1 MTVALELAAFASG
14 LRFEHLPPDV
24 VGLARACVIDT
35 VGSAFYGLEAPAS
48 RIALAYAGTGGAGRS
63 RAFGGGPALRAEAAA
78 FANGVAAHALELDSL
93 RKPGAGVHPGAVLVP
108 AALAMVQEVGA
119 SGRDLLT
126 AIVAGCEVMI
136 RIGRATKHS
145 AEARGF
151 HAPGITGPFGAAIA
165 AGLLL
170 GLDQTALTRSLGIAG
185 SLSAGLLAF
194 AASGDGGMVKR
205 MHLGRAA
212 ENGIVAARL
221 ASLGFTGPASVLEG
235 VFGVLDAFCPERD
248 DAQLTAGLGEV
259 WETRT
264 VCFKRYPCHITA
276 HTPVY
281 AIECWRD
288 ELGPVDRVEIAGT
301 AKMAAMHAATKPADL
316 VMAQYS
322 IPFCVAVAL
331 LRDPREP
338 RSFTE
343 GALEDEAIRELARRV
358 QVTDGGHKGWATT
371 THLRLR
377 DGRVLE
383 RTVDTFPGAPDCPD
397 DPDIAGKYRRLTRG
411 LGSRAEPLL
420 ARMAALEHEDNL
432 DWLEGTPS

>member
-1 MTVALELAAFASG
+1 MTAARSLAAFASD

-24 VGLARACVIDT
+24 VALARLCIIDT
-35 VGSAFYGLEAPAS
+35 VGAALFGLDAPAS
-48 RIALAYAGTGGAGRS
+48 RLARTYAATMGVGRS
-63 RAFGGGPALRAEAAA
+63 SVLGGEPRLRAEAAA

-108 AALAMVQEVGA
+108 AALAVAQDVGA
-119 SGRDLLT
+119 SGRDLLA
-126 AIVAGCEVMI
+126 AIVAGCEVMV

-145 AEARGF
+145 AESRGF
-151 HAPGITGPFGAAIA
+151 HAPGITGPFGAAVA
-165 AGLLL
+165 AGLLI
-170 GLDQTALTRSLGIAG
+170 GLDEAAMTCALGIAG

-194 AASGDGGMVKR
+194 APSGDGGMVKR

-221 ASLGFTGPASVLEG
+221 AALGFGGPANVLEG
-235 VFGVLDAFCPERD
+235 QFGVLDAYCPERD
-248 DAQLTAGLGEV
+248 DMQLTAKLGEV

-264 VCFKRYPCHITA
+264 MCFKRYPCHITA

-288 ELGPVDRVEIAGT
+288 EVGPVERVEIAGT
-301 AKMAAMHAATKPADL
+301 AKMVAMHAATEPADL

-331 LRDPREP
+331 LRDPLEP

-343 GALEDEAIRELARRV
+343 GALDDPAVRDLARRV
-358 QVTDGGHKGWATT
+358 QVIDGGHKGWATT
-371 THLRLR
+371 TRLHLR
-377 DGRVLE
+377 DGRLLE
-383 RTVDTFPGAPDCPD
+383 RSLSTFPGAPDCPE
-397 DPDIAGKYRRLTRG
+397 DPDIAGKYRRLTHG
-411 LGSRAEPLL
+411 LGAEPLL
-420 ARMAALEHEDNL
+420 ARMAALDHEDTL
-432 DWLEGTPS
+432 DWLEGAPS